1 MVKYEKTLIK
11 LCRHPKLTPELIV
24 AAFNKHEDKDVD
36 VNAKNLERPGF
47 EIATDEG
54 LCFVTERPIS
64 YYNEKWARVTWTQEA
79 ALTLSLPVPLH
90 FVGEGEFIKELFKM
104 RNSENPKDAADYWL
118 NEYFAPEIAAA
129 YFNKYFSTS
138 DSLKEYRTIVFE
150 AIEAY
155 YLGMDH
161 VATMSLI
168 PVFEAGLRNIQ
179 DSKLGTK
186 PNNVSAEVF
195 EQNLKEIIKQW
206 GRRRLEAYAWYP
218 GKNYNSAIEIDFLTH
233 ICPQSDVMNAF
244 RIFFKDVLYKSSS
257 GNNDGFNRHLII
269 HLLKNDF
276 KNPANFVRIFICLT
290 HIVFIESLENPNVP
304 FFWRGIDAEDRKMAE
319 YFIEISEKLG
329 SPRRPILKSLGIDG
343 YEKP

>member
-1 MVKYEKTLIK
+1 MKYEKTLIT
-11 LCRHPKLTPELIV
+11 LCRQPKLTLDLIV
-24 AAFNKHEDKDVD
+24 AAFNKHENKDVD
-36 VNAKNLERPGF
+36 VSAKNLDRPGF

-64 YYNEKWARVTWTQEA
+64 YYNEKWGRVTGTQEL
-79 ALTLSLPVPLH
+79 ALPLSLPVPLH
-90 FVGEGEFIKELFKM
+90 IVSESQFINELFAM
-104 RNSENPKDAADYWL
+104 RNSKNPRDAADYWL
-118 NEYFAPEIAAA
+118 NEYFAPEIAAT
-129 YFNKYFSTS
+129 YFNKYFSVS
-138 DSLKEYRTIVFE
+138 NSLSEYRTIVFE

-161 VATMSLI
+161 IAIMSLI

-179 DSKLGTK
+179 DSKLSIK
-186 PNNVSAEVF
+186 PNNVSTDVF
-195 EQNLKEIIKQW
+195 ERNLKDIIKKW
-206 GRRRLEAYAWYP
+206 GSRQLEAYAWYP
-218 GKNYNSAIEIDFLTH
+218 GKDYNSAIEIDFLTH

-244 RIFFKDVLYKSSS
+244 RIFFKDVLYKSST

-290 HIVFIESLENPNVP
+290 HIVFIESLENTNVP
-304 FFWRGIDAEDRKMAE
+304 FSWPGIDAKDRRVAE

-329 SPRRPILKSLGIDG
+329 SPRRPILQSLGIDG
-343 YEKP
+343 YETP